1 MLMKFSS
8 QLVHYRK
15 SKGMSQEELAALVG
29 VSRQAV
35 SKWETEEALPDL
47 NKAIAL
53 AEALGVSLDALC
65 GNETAV
71 SSPAPEQSRSADQ
84 SKRFRPLMAA
94 IFFLL
99 LCGSFFMGMRFSSKP
114 APDVSVLP
122 ETVSATGVQ
131 FHMKDGAV
139 AYQFIPGI
147 VSDAYTYQI
156 TFAGSGDSSYTF
168 DVACSGGVCSGSA
181 AVGEGIYLVT
191 ALILDGERI
200 CTAPLASELTVSGG
214 TVTWLPVAASGQR

>member
-1 MLMKFSS
+1 MKFSS

-71 SSPAPEQSRSADQ
+71 SYPAPKQGHSADQ
-84 SKRFRPLMAA
+84 SKRFRPLIARRLFSA
-94 IFFLL
+94 
-99 LCGSFFMGMRFSSKP
+99 SMRKLFYGD
-114 APDVSVLP
+114 AP
-122 ETVSATGVQ
+122 
-131 FHMKDGAV
+131 
-139 AYQFIPGI
+139 
-147 VSDAYTYQI
+147 
-156 TFAGSGDSSYTF
+156 
-168 DVACSGGVCSGSA
+168 
-181 AVGEGIYLVT
+181 
-191 ALILDGERI
+191 
-200 CTAPLASELTVSGG
+200 
-214 TVTWLPVAASGQR
+214 

>member
-1 MLMKFSS
+1 MKFSS

-71 SSPAPEQSRSADQ
+71 SYLAPKQDHSADQ
-84 SKRFRPLMAA
+84 SKRFRPLIAVV
-94 IFFLL
+94 FFLL
-99 LCGSFFMGMRFSSKP
+99 LCGSFFMGMRLSSKP

-122 ETVSATGVQ
+122 ETVSVTGVQ

-139 AYQFIPGI
+139 AYQFIPSI
-147 VSDAYTYQI
+147 VSSTYTYQI
-156 TFAGSGDSSYTF
+156 SFVGNDGSSYTF
-168 DVACSGGVCSGSA
+168 DAGCSGGACSGIA

-191 ALILDGERI
+191 ALIRDGERI

-214 TVTWLPVAASGQR
+214 TVTWLPIDASGQR